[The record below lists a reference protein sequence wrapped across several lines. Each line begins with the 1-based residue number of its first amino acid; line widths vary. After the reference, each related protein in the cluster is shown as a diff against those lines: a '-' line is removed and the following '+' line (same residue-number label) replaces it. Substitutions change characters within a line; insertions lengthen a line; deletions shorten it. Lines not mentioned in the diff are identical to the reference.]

1 MTLLSLKSSIMNWQI
16 VLSVGIGGFAGATSR
31 FLLSYWVQKLTG
43 SSFPY
48 GTLSVNVAGSF
59 AIGFLVLY
67 FEQTLSPQHKALVV
81 TGFLGALTT
90 FSTFSLETVMMLQQN
105 LYLKAI
111 SNVSLNVVLCITATI
126 LGMMFFR
133 RVYGG

>member
-1 MTLLSLKSSIMNWQI
+1 MNWQI
-16 VLSVGIGGFAGATSR
+16 VLSVGFGGFAGATSR
-31 FLLSYWVQKLTG
+31 FLLSSWVQKLTG
-43 SSFPY
+43 SNFPY

-67 FEQTLSPQHKALVV
+67 FEQTLSPQYKALVV